1 MSCEEKGSAMTD
13 LTALREAAEET
24 LAARALGKGWTHGAI
39 IRLREMQDL
48 LDPAVVLALVD
59 EVGRL
64 RDEEAEFRAELERRA
79 YLASAVEMARMSIH
93 SLTDV
98 TGSMLKIS
106 EMQAERDRLRAA
118 IQTGL
123 ALHRPVHAVFSWRG
137 GLRYKEPCGH
147 CHGRAGIHECRCW
160 ADEDI
165 EIVCRECDQPTGS
178 AIRHGARTFTPYPC
192 ATARALSTALGEE
205 QS

>member
-1 MSCEEKGSAMTD
+1 MNRVTARVTAADDD
-13 LTALREAAEET
+13 LITPALREAAEET

-59 EVGRL
+59 EV
-64 RDEEAEFRAELERRA
+64 
-79 YLASAVEMARMSIH
+79 
-93 SLTDV
+93 
-98 TGSMLKIS
+98 
-106 EMQAERDRLRAA
+106 DRLRAA

-137 GLRYKEPCGH
+137 GLRYEEPCGH
-147 CHGRAGIHECRCW
+147 CHGRAGIHECGCW